1 MDLNLHSVAKI
12 LIFFL
17 SPIVTF
23 GAILNINFDLSYILL
38 PIILF
43 IMSTIISVGAYLIS
57 KLFWKDGN
65 ANLIGAG
72 SVNGNTLYFGVP
84 IVSALLGPTG
94 LGIWILMNLGP
105 SLNNFTLAYYY
116 TARGNFSVKDSLVK
130 VAKLPALHGAL
141 LAIILNILNYEM
153 PKIMTAYW
161 EYSTGAF
168 VILGMM
174 LIGIALGKQKTLK
187 IDLKLLFGFFFS
199 KFFVWPIF
207 LFSFI
212 LLDKSIFKLYE
223 SDIHLLLALFSAM
236 PLIGNLVAY
245 AAENDLHP
253 ERAASAVL
261 LSSLFSIIT
270 IPCAYLLYQM
280 LP

>member
-23 GAILNINFDLSYILL
+23 GAILNIDFNLSYILL

-43 IMSTIISVGAYLIS
+43 VFSTIISISAYWIS
-57 KLFWKDGN
+57 KVFWKDGN

-72 SVNGNTLYFGVP
+72 SVNGNSLYFGVP

-105 SLNNFTLAYYY
+105 SLNNFTLAYYF
-116 TARGNFSVKDSLVK
+116 TARGNFSVRESLIK
-130 VAKLPALHGAL
+130 VIKLPALHGAL

-153 PKIMTAYW
+153 PKILTAYW

-174 LIGIALGKQKTLK
+174 LIGIALSKQKK
-187 IDLKLLFGFFFS
+187 FAIDLKLLFAFFFS
-199 KFFVWPIF
+199 KFFIWPVA

-212 LLDKSIFKLYE
+212 MLDKSFLNLYN
-223 SDIHLLLALFSAM
+223 SDIHLLIALFSAM

-245 AAENDLHP
+245 AAKNDLHP

-261 LSSLFSIIT
+261 ISSLFSFIA
-270 IPCAYLLYQM
+270 IPAAYLLYHT